1 MFQHTT
7 VNRQTD
13 NKTDN
18 NRRLTFTSITMDK
31 VIYVD
36 WVTGGKVWGC
46 TGGNVRG
53 TTTNHDGLGGRTI
66 SNEVDSCGG
75 RGWLTSVG
83 SVIGES
89 GSGAKFVALTARLRC
104 QE

>member
-36 WVTGGKVWGC
+36 WVTGGKVWGFM
-46 TGGNVRG
+46 GGYVRG
-53 TTTNHDGLGGRTI
+53 IVTKVSRGIRYNDESRRTGRSDDLVRSGL
-66 SNEVDSCGG
+66 
-75 RGWLTSVG
+75 L
-83 SVIGES
+83 
-89 GSGAKFVALTARLRC
+89 
-104 QE
+104 